1 MKPPRINDFDPDTK
15 IPPLASPLE
24 GMPAIAGPMKPA
36 RPQQSIKRQ
45 TVSPS
50 SETMEDTRS
59 PERPLTP
66 SSERANAPTLV
77 DSFARTPVRPNGKR
91 IITRN
96 SFEIYEDQMDAL
108 RRLAFEDKM
117 AGKGGSQS
125 AMVREAIDAY
135 LEKRKRK

>member
-1 MKPPRINDFDPDTK
+1 MNNSPFANLDTSLLRSTKSPIEQKKQEPP
-15 IPPLASPLE
+15 SPAE
-24 GMPAIAGPMKPA
+24 QEQP
-36 RPQQSIKRQ
+36 
-45 TVSPS
+45 
-50 SETMEDTRS
+50 RS

-66 SSERANAPTLV
+66 SSERANAPTPIA
-77 DSFARTPVRPNGKR
+77 SFARTPVRPNGKR

-125 AMVREAIDAY
+125 AMVREAIDIY
-135 LEKRKRK
+135 LEKRKKK